1 MINRTPVRDRPGALG
16 WRRGSEYRG
25 SRVML
30 VEGRG
35 LSSRPTQDAGR
46 DREIGQPSNFE
57 KCSETAD
64 GVTRE
69 SEGGSRLSLGGS
81 VARQQCQARRNGAA
95 TWNES
100 DPQHHFVP
108 ERDAVAP
115 ARVQSRRKIGLQHQ
129 YRLGRQSGRTG
140 GQVLGDYLAEHLF
153 EPIAMTCWPEVP
165 LFRIGNRRIRAIS
178 AMVAE
183 YLQVV
188 GKRLGPNLAREKIDS
203 AGMPHSPRRYDA
215 EQ

>member
-46 DREIGQPSNFE
+46 DREIGQPSNSE

-69 SEGGSRLSLGGS
+69 SEGGSRLSLLRS
-81 VARQQCQARRNGAA
+81 VRQ
-95 TWNES
+95 S
-100 DPQHHFVP
+100 M
-108 ERDAVAP
+108 DA
-115 ARVQSRRKIGLQHQ
+115 SRRKMI
-129 YRLGRQSGRTG
+129 
-140 GQVLGDYLAEHLF
+140 
-153 EPIAMTCWPEVP
+153 P
-165 LFRIGNRRIRAIS
+165 LVSTAWDARIYPAC
-178 AMVAE
+178 
-183 YLQVV
+183 
-188 GKRLGPNLAREKIDS
+188 
-203 AGMPHSPRRYDA
+203 
-215 EQ
+215 